1 MTLAVAIGP
10 IQWYR
15 PVVRISPLIAS
26 ALPLMVASSATAATF
41 TLDPVLVADMRALDG
56 LSEQRADELH
66 EILEARIAEQFL
78 TVSIDEL
85 ADYESYTARK
95 YVESCPVTQLDGCAF
110 VLGERGETL
119 WTLIG
124 TVEDNGDGHDVT
136 VTFVDVEASRS
147 LITVENVL
155 SRGDEATWA
164 STMTSVLNLIV
175 EGAAGESDIRPD
187 DSDAFEESWERRR
200 AEAERAAS
208 ELGEAGGLDT
218 LVRIPL
224 RTDVKPPKVTRE
236 EVEEYEETD
245 ATTPWDRLGM
255 TQTEYLR
262 FRNSDMDLEAYR
274 QRLLGRLGRIQFR
287 AAVGGGSGP
296 FSTYYDGRWARDPE
310 TLAVVHVES
319 FQQVVSGNSTVAE
332 LELGFGVLP
341 VLDISGVLGFRTGN
355 FEYYQHQET
364 VGEPEPEGTPD
375 PRTISTRHIGFR
387 ATFAPMPFARVRP
400 IATGAFLIWSGKR
413 VDQLVGLP
421 EPLQTNV
428 FVAPTL
434 SLLELAPGIEADA
447 HEMVSVF
454 GRLGVVVPVAG
465 TREWETSVGE
475 GLETVGT
482 RRALGGFG
490 MSGMVGVQIH
500 YGVIKAKSDVPSQ
513 FDDEPPDDFDDEP
526 PFDLGGDI
534 LDID

>member
-1 MTLAVAIGP
+1 
-10 IQWYR
+10 
-15 PVVRISPLIAS
+15 
-26 ALPLMVASSATAATF
+26 
-41 TLDPVLVADMRALDG
+41 
-56 LSEQRADELH
+56 
-66 EILEARIAEQFL
+66 
-78 TVSIDEL
+78 
-85 ADYESYTARK
+85 
-95 YVESCPVTQLDGCAF
+95 
-110 VLGERGETL
+110 
-119 WTLIG
+119 
-124 TVEDNGDGHDVT
+124 
-136 VTFVDVEASRS
+136 
-147 LITVENVL
+147 
-155 SRGDEATWA
+155 
-164 STMTSVLNLIV
+164 
-175 EGAAGESDIRPD
+175 
-187 DSDAFEESWERRR
+187 
-200 AEAERAAS
+200 
-208 ELGEAGGLDT
+208 
-218 LVRIPL
+218 
-224 RTDVKPPKVTRE
+224 
-236 EVEEYEETD
+236 
-245 ATTPWDRLGM
+245 
-255 TQTEYLR
+255 
-262 FRNSDMDLEAYR
+262 MDLEAYR

-475 GLETVGT
+475 GLARAPCRPAGPRGASCNLPLVRPRAASGGCHARGERVGIH
-482 RRALGGFG
+482 RRFANRARALRPGG
-490 MSGMVGVQIH
+490 VGVRPRRH
-500 YGVIKAKSDVPSQ
+500 ARAAALRCVRAHGAAASLAGCPGGGAPGAHGVAQMGGAASGGGCGKTPS
-513 FDDEPPDDFDDEP
+513 P
-526 PFDLGGDI
+526 
-534 LDID
+534 

>member
-200 AEAERAAS
+200 AEAGPR
-208 ELGEAGGLDT
+208 
-218 LVRIPL
+218 
-224 RTDVKPPKVTRE
+224 
-236 EVEEYEETD
+236 
-245 ATTPWDRLGM
+245 RL
-255 TQTEYLR
+255 
-262 FRNSDMDLEAYR
+262 
-274 QRLLGRLGRIQFR
+274 
-287 AAVGGGSGP
+287 
-296 FSTYYDGRWARDPE
+296 
-310 TLAVVHVES
+310 
-319 FQQVVSGNSTVAE
+319 
-332 LELGFGVLP
+332 
-341 VLDISGVLGFRTGN
+341 
-355 FEYYQHQET
+355 
-364 VGEPEPEGTPD
+364 
-375 PRTISTRHIGFR
+375 
-387 ATFAPMPFARVRP
+387 
-400 IATGAFLIWSGKR
+400 
-413 VDQLVGLP
+413 
-421 EPLQTNV
+421 
-428 FVAPTL
+428 
-434 SLLELAPGIEADA
+434 
-447 HEMVSVF
+447 
-454 GRLGVVVPVAG
+454 
-465 TREWETSVGE
+465 
-475 GLETVGT
+475 GT
-482 RRALGGFG
+482 RR
-490 MSGMVGVQIH
+490 MSLMTTTMMRMVKRMRERIM
-500 YGVIKAKSDVPSQ
+500 S
-513 FDDEPPDDFDDEP
+513 
-526 PFDLGGDI
+526 
-534 LDID
+534 